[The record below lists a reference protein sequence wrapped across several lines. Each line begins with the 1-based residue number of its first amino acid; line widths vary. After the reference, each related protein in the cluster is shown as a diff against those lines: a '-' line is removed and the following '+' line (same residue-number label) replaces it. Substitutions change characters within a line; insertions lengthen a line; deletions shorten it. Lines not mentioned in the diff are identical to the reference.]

1 MSGGFRGR
9 ALALATAGLCFAAAC
24 GGGNNTSNG
33 ATPASPD
40 KQILNVNIDTEPST
54 LDPTQEQWVYE
65 FDAGHAMYEGL
76 VTPNAAN
83 TDVVGAAASSWDISS
98 DGLTWTFHLRSD
110 GKYSDGHPVV
120 AGDFVTTYKRILDP
134 TIAAPYADPFFDGT
148 IAGGQNYANVDAKN
162 PQAVKQFLDG
172 LGVSAPDAKT
182 VQIKIQQPAPWFK
195 WVASLWMASPIEA
208 SDLAAAGSSF
218 GTVSAD
224 APTKIHGNGPFKLSE
239 IVPKD
244 HITLVP
250 NTFYRTQPKLQKV
263 NLLEI
268 TDANVEFAKFQNGEL
283 DVTRGVPPLD
293 VAQVNGD
300 PKLSKEVVKGPSL
313 LTWWIDFNT
322 TKAPFNNL
330 DLRLAF
336 SKSLDRASYVHNIL
350 KDVGTPITSMIPKG
364 MAEYDNSGTAQNYD
378 CTAAKASLAK
388 AKAGGVTD
396 AQLASI
402 HYEYANS
409 STRKTSSEFFQQQW
423 QSCLGINVTLDA
435 IDSQTHSHHLRSL
448 NYQIGGVSG
457 WQADYPD
464 GQDWFDIFITGS
476 GNQFSGWS
484 NKQYD
489 AAVQK
494 GDTTPKQS
502 DRLVAYSQAQK
513 ILEQDAPVMFLFQN
527 EKFFLMSSKV
537 QGAAIHP
544 LDGDWAG
551 QIASMTS
558 MYISA

>member
-1 MSGGFRGR
+1 MHLGFRSR
-9 ALALATAGLCFAAAC
+9 ALALAAAGVVAAAC
-24 GGGNNTSNG
+24 GGGNGSSGGGN
-33 ATPASPD
+33 AASPD
-40 KQILNVNIDTEPST
+40 KQVLNVNIDTEPST

-65 FDAGHAMYEGL
+65 ADAGRNMYEAL
-76 VTPNAAN
+76 TRANAGD

-120 AGDFVTTYKRILDP
+120 ASDFVASYKRILDP
-134 TIAAPYADPFFDGT
+134 TIAAPYADPFFDGN
-148 IAGGQNYANVDAKN
+148 IAGADNYANVDAKN

-172 LGVSAPDAKT
+172 IGVSAPDDKT
-182 VQIKIQQPAPWFK
+182 FVIKLQKAAPYFK
-195 WVASLWMASPIEA
+195 WVTSLWMASPIEA
-208 SDLAAAGSSF
+208 SDLTAGGANF
-218 GTVSAD
+218 GAVTAD
-224 APTKIHGNGPFKLSE
+224 APSKIHGNGPYMLKE

-250 NTFYRTQPKLQKV
+250 NPNYRTQPKLQKV

-283 DVTRGVPPLD
+283 DITRGVPPLD
-293 VAQVNGD
+293 VATVNGD

-322 TKAPFNNL
+322 KKAPFDNA

-336 SKSLDRASYVHNIL
+336 SKALDRASYVHNIL
-350 KDVGTPITSMIPKG
+350 KDIGTPITSMIPNG
-364 MAEYDNSGTAQNYD
+364 MQPFDSSAGPQGYD
-378 CTAAKASLAK
+378 CNAAKQLLAK
-388 AKAGGVTD
+388 AKTEGVTD
-396 AQLASI
+396 AQLNSI

-435 IDSQTHSHHLRSL
+435 IDSQTHSHHLRSG
-448 NYQIGGVSG
+448 NYQVGGVSG

-476 GNQFSGWS
+476 GNQFSNWS
-484 NKQYD
+484 NKEYD
-489 AAVQK
+489 ADVQK
-494 GDTTPKQS
+494 GDTSPKQA
-502 DRLVAYSQAQK
+502 DRIAAYTAAQK

-527 EKFFLMSSKV
+527 EKFFLMSSKIK
-537 QGAAIHP
+537 GATIHP
-544 LDGDWAG
+544 LDDDWAG
-551 QIASMTS
+551 DIATTTS

>member
-1 MSGGFRGR
+1 
-9 ALALATAGLCFAAAC
+9 LALATAGLCVAAAC
-24 GGGNNTSNG
+24 GSSSTSGNG
-33 ATPASPD
+33 AAAASAD
-40 KQILNVNIDTEPST
+40 KQVLNVNIDTEPST

-65 FDAGHAMYEGL
+65 ADAGRNMYEAL
-76 VTPNAAN
+76 TRANAAD

-120 AGDFVTTYKRILDP
+120 AGDFVASYKRILDP
-134 TIAAPYADPFFDGT
+134 TIAAPYADPFFDGN
-148 IAGGQNYANVDAKN
+148 IAGGQNYAGVDAKN
-162 PQAVKQFLDG
+162 PQAVKSFLDG
-172 LGVSAPDAKT
+172 IGVSATDDKT
-182 VQIKIQQPAPWFK
+182 FVIKLQKPAPYFK
-195 WVASLWMASPIEA
+195 WITSLWMASPIEA
-208 SDLAAAGSSF
+208 SDLTAGGATF
-218 GTVSAD
+218 GAVSAD
-224 APTKIHGNGPFKLSE
+224 APTKIHGNGPYKLGE

-250 NTFYRTQPKLQKV
+250 NTYYRTQPKLQKV

-283 DVTRGVPPLD
+283 DITRAVPPLD
-293 VAQVNGD
+293 VATVLGD

-322 TKAPFNNL
+322 TKAPFDNV

-350 KDVGTPITSMIPKG
+350 KDIGTPITSMIPKG
-364 MAEYDNSGTAQNYD
+364 MAEYDNSGTAQSFD
-378 CTAAKASLAK
+378 CTAAKADLAK
-388 AKAGGVTD
+388 AKTEGVTD

-435 IDSQTHSHHLRSL
+435 IDSQTHSHHLRSGA
-448 NYQIGGVSG
+448 YQIAGVSG

-464 GQDWFDIFITGS
+464 GQDWFDIFISGS
-476 GNQFSGWS
+476 GNQFSNWK
-484 NKQYD
+484 NPQYD
-489 AAVQK
+489 QLVAT
-494 GDTTPKQS
+494 GDSTPKEA
-502 DRLVAYSQAQK
+502 DRLKAYSQAQT
-513 ILEQDAPVMFLFQN
+513 ILEQQAPVMFLFQN
-527 EKFFLMSSKV
+527 EKFFLMSSKL
-537 QGAAIHP
+537 QGAQIHP
-544 LDGDWAG
+544 LDDDWAG
-551 QIASMTS
+551 DVATNTS
-558 MYISA
+558 MYISQ

>member
-1 MSGGFRGR
+1 MHGGFRGR

-24 GGGNNTSNG
+24 GGNNNTGGG

-40 KQILNVNIDTEPST
+40 KQVLNVNIDTEPST

-65 FDAGHAMYEGL
+65 ADAGRNMYEAL
-76 VTPNAAN
+76 TRAKADNS
-83 TDVVGAAASSWDISS
+83 DVVGAAAESWTIST
-98 DGLTWTFHLRSD
+98 DGLTWTFKLRSD

-120 AGDFVTTYKRILDP
+120 AGDFVASYKRILDP

-148 IAGGQNYANVDAKN
+148 IAGGQNYANVDAKQ

-172 LGVSAPDAKT
+172 LGVSAPDAHT
-182 VQIKIQQPAPWFK
+182 FIIKIQQPAPWFK
-195 WVASLWMASPIEA
+195 WVTSLWMASPIEA
-208 SDLAAAGSSF
+208 SDLAAGGSSF

-283 DVTRGVPPLD
+283 DITRGVPPLD
-293 VAQVNGD
+293 VAQVNSD

-322 TKAPFNNL
+322 TKAPFNNA
-330 DLRLAF
+330 DLRMAF

-350 KDVGTPITSMIPKG
+350 KDIGTPINSMIPKG
-364 MAEYDNSGTAQNYD
+364 MNEYEASTIQGYD

-396 AQLASI
+396 AQLAAI

-435 IDSQTHSHHLRSL
+435 IDSQTHSHHLRTL

-476 GNQFSGWS
+476 GNQFSVWS

-494 GDTTPKQS
+494 GDTAPKAA
-502 DRLVAYSQAQK
+502 DRLTAYSQAQK

-537 QGAAIHP
+537 QGANIHP
-544 LDGDWAG
+544 LDDDWAG
-551 QIASMTS
+551 DISSVTS

>member
-1 MSGGFRGR
+1 MHLGFRLR
-9 ALALATAGLCFAAAC
+9 AIALAAAGVCIAAAC
-24 GGGNNTSNG
+24 GGGNGSSGTN
-33 ATPASPD
+33 AAPPD
-40 KQILNVNIDTEPST
+40 KQVLNVNIDTEPST

-65 FDAGHAMYEGL
+65 ADAGRNMYEAL
-76 VTPNAAN
+76 TRANAAD
-83 TDVVGAAASSWDISS
+83 TDVVGAAASSWDVSS

-120 AGDFVTTYKRILDP
+120 ASDFVASYKRILDP
-134 TIAAPYADPFFDGT
+134 TIAAPYADPFFDGN
-148 IAGGQNYANVDAKN
+148 IAGAQDYGNVDAKN
-162 PQAVKQFLDG
+162 PAAVKSFLDG
-172 LGVSAPDAKT
+172 IGVSATDDKT
-182 VQIKIQQPAPWFK
+182 FVIKLQKAAPYFK
-195 WVASLWMASPIEA
+195 WVTSLWMASPIEA
-208 SDLAAAGSSF
+208 SDLAAGGANF
-218 GTVSAD
+218 GAVTAD
-224 APTKIHGNGPFKLSE
+224 APTKIHGNGPYMLSE

-250 NTFYRTQPKLQKV
+250 NKSYRTQPMLQKV

-283 DVTRGVPPLD
+283 DITRGVPPLD
-293 VAQVNGD
+293 VATVNGD

-322 TKAPFNNL
+322 TKAPFNNKN
-330 DLRLAF
+330 LRVAF

-350 KDVGTPITSMIPKG
+350 KDVGTPITSMIPNG
-364 MAEYDNSGTAQNYD
+364 MQPFDSAAGPQGYD
-378 CTAAKASLAK
+378 CTAAKAALAQ
-388 AKAGGVTD
+388 AKTDGVTD
-396 AQLASI
+396 AQLNSI

-435 IDSQTHSHHLRSL
+435 IDSQTHSHHLRSG

-476 GNQFSGWS
+476 GNQFSNWS
-484 NKQYD
+484 NSQYD
-489 AAVQK
+489 ALVQK
-494 GDTTPKQS
+494 GDTAPKTA
-502 DRLVAYSQAQK
+502 DRIAAYTQAQT
-513 ILEQDAPVMFLFQN
+513 ILEQEAPVMFLFQN

-537 QGAAIHP
+537 KGATVHP
-544 LDGDWAG
+544 LDDDWAG
-551 QIASMTS
+551 DIATTTS

>member
-1 MSGGFRGR
+1 MHLGFRLR
-9 ALALATAGLCFAAAC
+9 ASALAVAGVCVAAAC
-24 GGGNNTSNG
+24 GGGNGTGGIN
-33 ATPASPD
+33 AAPPD
-40 KQILNVNIDTEPST
+40 KQVLNVNIDTEPST

-76 VTPNAAN
+76 VTPNAAD

-120 AGDFVTTYKRILDP
+120 AGDFVATYKRILDP
-134 TIAAPYADPFFDGT
+134 TIAAPYADPFFDGN
-148 IAGGQNYANVDAKN
+148 IAGAQDYANVDAKN
-162 PQAVKQFLDG
+162 ATAVKTFLDG
-172 LGVSAPDAKT
+172 IGVSAPDDKT
-182 VQIKIQQPAPWFK
+182 FVVKLQKAAPYFK

-208 SDLAAAGSSF
+208 SDLAAGGATF
-218 GTVSAD
+218 GAVTAD
-224 APTKIHGNGPFKLSE
+224 APTKIHGNGPYKLGE
-239 IVPKD
+239 VVPKD

-250 NTFYRTQPKLQKV
+250 NTNYRTQPKLQKV

-283 DVTRGVPPLD
+283 DITRGVPPLD
-293 VAQVNGD
+293 VATVNGD

-322 TKAPFNNL
+322 TKAPFNNKN
-330 DLRLAF
+330 LRVAF

-350 KDVGTPITSMIPKG
+350 KDVGTPITSMIPNG
-364 MAEYDNSGTAQNYD
+364 MQPFDSAAGPQGYD
-378 CTAAKASLAK
+378 CTAAKAALAQ
-388 AKAGGVTD
+388 AKSEGVTD
-396 AQLASI
+396 AQLNSI

-435 IDSQTHSHHLRSL
+435 IDSQTHSHHLRTG

-476 GNQFSGWS
+476 GNQFSNWS
-484 NKQYD
+484 NSQYD
-489 AAVQK
+489 TLVTK
-494 GDTTPKQS
+494 GDTAPKTA
-502 DRLVAYSQAQK
+502 DRIAAYTQAQT
-513 ILEQDAPVMFLFQN
+513 ILEQEAPVMFLFQN

-537 QGAAIHP
+537 KSATIHP

-551 QIASMTS
+551 DIASQTS

>member
-24 GGGNNTSNG
+24 GGNTSTSNG
-33 ATPASPD
+33 ATPATPD

-65 FDAGHAMYEGL
+65 ADAGRNMYEAL
-76 VTPNAAN
+76 TRAKADNS
-83 TDVVGAAASSWDISS
+83 DVVGAAAESWTISS
-98 DGLTWTFHLRSD
+98 DGLTWTFKLRTD

-120 AGDFVTTYKRILDP
+120 AGDFVASYKRILDP

-148 IAGGQNYANVDAKN
+148 IAGGQNYAAVDAKN

-172 LGVSAPDAKT
+172 LGVSAPDNNT
-182 VQIKIQQPAPWFK
+182 FVIKIQQPAPWFK
-195 WVASLWMASPIEA
+195 WVTSLWMASPIEA
-208 SDLAAAGSSF
+208 SDLAAGGASF

-244 HITLVP
+244 HLTLVP

-283 DVTRGVPPLD
+283 DITRGVPPLD
-293 VAQVNGD
+293 VAQVNSD

-322 TKAPFNNL
+322 TKAPFNNA
-330 DLRLAF
+330 DLRMAF

-350 KDVGTPITSMIPKG
+350 KDIGTPINSMIPKG
-364 MAEYDNSGTAQNYD
+364 MNEYEASTIQGYD

-396 AQLASI
+396 AMLSSI

-423 QSCLGINVTLDA
+423 QTCLGINVTLDA
-435 IDSQTHSHHLRSL
+435 IDSQTHSHHLRTL

-484 NKQYD
+484 NKSYD

-494 GDTTPKQS
+494 GDTAPKQA
-502 DRLVAYSQAQK
+502 DRLSAYSAAQK

-537 QGAAIHP
+537 QGANIHP
-544 LDGDWAG
+544 LDDDWAG
-551 QIASMTS
+551 DISSVTS

>member
-1 MSGGFRGR
+1 MHGGFRGR

-24 GGGNNTSNG
+24 GGNTSTGGG

-40 KQILNVNIDTEPST
+40 KQVLNVNIDTEPST

-65 FDAGHAMYEGL
+65 ADAGRNMYEAL
-76 VTPNAAN
+76 TRAKADNS
-83 TDVVGAAASSWDISS
+83 DVVGAAAESWTIST
-98 DGLTWTFHLRSD
+98 DGLTWTFKLRSD

-120 AGDFVTTYKRILDP
+120 AGDFVASYKRILDP

-148 IAGGQNYANVDAKN
+148 IAGGQNYANVDAKQ

-172 LGVSAPDAKT
+172 LGVSAPDAHT
-182 VQIKIQQPAPWFK
+182 FIIKIQQPAPWFK
-195 WVASLWMASPIEA
+195 WVTSLWMASPIEA
-208 SDLAAAGSSF
+208 SDLAAGGSSF

-283 DVTRGVPPLD
+283 DITRGVPPLD
-293 VAQVNGD
+293 VAQVNSD

-322 TKAPFNNL
+322 TKAPFNNA
-330 DLRLAF
+330 DLRMAF

-350 KDVGTPITSMIPKG
+350 KDIGTPINSMIPKG
-364 MAEYDNSGTAQNYD
+364 MNEYEASTIQGYD

-396 AQLASI
+396 AQLAAI

-435 IDSQTHSHHLRSL
+435 IDSQTHSHHLRTL

-494 GDTTPKQS
+494 GDTAPKAA
-502 DRLVAYSQAQK
+502 DRLTAYSQAQK

-537 QGAAIHP
+537 QGANIHP
-544 LDGDWAG
+544 LDDDWAG
-551 QIASMTS
+551 DISSVTS

>member
-1 MSGGFRGR
+1 MHLGFRLR
-9 ALALATAGLCFAAAC
+9 ASALAVAGICVAAAC
-24 GGGNNTSNG
+24 GPGSGSGGTN
-33 ATPASPD
+33 AAPPD
-40 KQILNVNIDTEPST
+40 KQVLNVNIDTEPST

-76 VTPNAAN
+76 VTPNAAD
-83 TDVVGAAASSWDISS
+83 TDVIGAAASSWDISS

-120 AGDFVTTYKRILDP
+120 ASDFVATYKRILDP
-134 TIAAPYADPFFDGT
+134 TIAAPYADPFFDGNV
-148 IAGGQNYANVDAKN
+148 AGAQDYPNVDAKN
-162 PQAVKQFLDG
+162 ATAVKTFLDG
-172 LGVSAPDAKT
+172 IGVSAPDDKT
-182 VQIKIQQPAPWFK
+182 FVVKLQKAAPYFK

-208 SDLAAAGSSF
+208 SDLAAGGATF
-218 GTVSAD
+218 GAVTAD
-224 APTKIHGNGPFKLSE
+224 APTKIHGNGPYQLGE
-239 IVPKD
+239 VVPKD

-250 NTFYRTQPKLQKV
+250 NKYYRTQPKLQKV

-283 DVTRGVPPLD
+283 DITRGVPPLD
-293 VAQVNGD
+293 VATVNGD

-322 TKAPFNNL
+322 TKAPFNNKN
-330 DLRLAF
+330 LRVAF

-350 KDVGTPITSMIPKG
+350 KDVGTPITSMIPNG
-364 MAEYDNSGTAQNYD
+364 MQPFDSAAGPQGYD
-378 CTAAKASLAK
+378 CTAAKAALAQ
-388 AKAGGVTD
+388 AKTEGVTD
-396 AQLASI
+396 AQLNSI

-435 IDSQTHSHHLRSL
+435 IDSQTHSHHLRTG

-476 GNQFSGWS
+476 GNQFSNWS
-484 NKQYD
+484 NSQYD
-489 AAVQK
+489 TLVAK
-494 GDTTPKQS
+494 GDTAPKS
-502 DRLVAYSQAQK
+502 ADRIAAYTQAQT
-513 ILEQDAPVMFLFQN
+513 ILEQEAPVMFLFQN

-537 QGAAIHP
+537 KSAAIHP

-551 QIASMTS
+551 DIASQTS

>member
-1 MSGGFRGR
+1 MHGGFRGR

-24 GGGNNTSNG
+24 GGNNNTGGG

-40 KQILNVNIDTEPST
+40 KQVLNVNIDTEPST

-65 FDAGHAMYEGL
+65 ADAGRNMYEAL
-76 VTPNAAN
+76 TRAKADNS
-83 TDVVGAAASSWDISS
+83 DVVGAAAESWTIST
-98 DGLTWTFHLRSD
+98 DGLTWTFKLRSD

-120 AGDFVTTYKRILDP
+120 AGDFVASYKRILDP

-148 IAGGQNYANVDAKN
+148 IAGGQNYANVDAKQ

-172 LGVSAPDAKT
+172 LGVSAPDAHT
-182 VQIKIQQPAPWFK
+182 FIIKIQQPAPWFK
-195 WVASLWMASPIEA
+195 WVTSLWMASPIEA
-208 SDLAAAGSSF
+208 SDLAAGGSSF

-283 DVTRGVPPLD
+283 DITRGVPPLD
-293 VAQVNGD
+293 VAQVNSD

-322 TKAPFNNL
+322 TKAPFNNA
-330 DLRLAF
+330 DLRMAF

-350 KDVGTPITSMIPKG
+350 KDIGTPINSMIPKG
-364 MAEYDNSGTAQNYD
+364 MNEYEASTIQGYD

-396 AQLASI
+396 AQLAAI

-435 IDSQTHSHHLRSL
+435 IDSQTHSHHLRTL

-494 GDTTPKQS
+494 GDTAPKAA
-502 DRLVAYSQAQK
+502 DRLTAYSQAQK

-537 QGAAIHP
+537 QGANIHP
-544 LDGDWAG
+544 LDDDWAG
-551 QIASMTS
+551 DISSVTS

>member
-1 MSGGFRGR
+1 MHLGFRFR
-9 ALALATAGLCFAAAC
+9 TIALAVAGVCVAAAC
-24 GGGNNTSNG
+24 GGGNGSGGTN
-33 ATPASPD
+33 AASPD
-40 KQILNVNIDTEPST
+40 KQVLNVNIDTEPST

-76 VTPNAAN
+76 VTPNAAD
-83 TDVVGAAASSWDISS
+83 TDVIGAAASSWDISS

-120 AGDFVTTYKRILDP
+120 ASDFVATYKRILDP
-134 TIAAPYADPFFDGT
+134 TIAAPYADPFFDGN
-148 IAGGQNYANVDAKN
+148 IAGAQDYANIDAKN
-162 PQAVKQFLDG
+162 PQAVKTFLDG
-172 LGVSAPDAKT
+172 IGVSAPDAKT
-182 VQIKIQQPAPWFK
+182 FVIKLQKAAPYFK

-208 SDLAAAGSSF
+208 SDLASGGASF

-224 APTKIHGNGPFKLSE
+224 APTKIHGNGPFALGE
-239 IVPKD
+239 VVPKD
-244 HITLVP
+244 HITLIP
-250 NTFYRTQPKLQKV
+250 NKYYRTQPKLQKV

-283 DVTRGVPPLD
+283 DITRGVPPLD
-293 VAQVNGD
+293 VATVNGD

-322 TKAPFNNL
+322 TKAPFNNKN
-330 DLRLAF
+330 LRLAF
-336 SKSLDRASYVHNIL
+336 SKALDRASYVHNIL
-350 KDVGTPITSMIPKG
+350 KDVGTPITSMIPNG
-364 MAEYDNSGTAQNYD
+364 MQPFDSKPGPQAYD
-378 CTAAKASLAK
+378 CNAAKQDLAQ
-388 AKAGGVTD
+388 AKTEGVTD
-396 AQLASI
+396 AQLSSI

-435 IDSQTHSHHLRSL
+435 IDSQTHSHHLKTG

-476 GNQFSGWS
+476 GNQFSNWS

-489 AAVQK
+489 TLVGT
-494 GDTTPKQS
+494 GDTAPKQA
-502 DRLVAYSQAQK
+502 DRITAYTQAQT
-513 ILEQDAPVMFLFQN
+513 ILEQEAPVMFLFQN

-537 QGAAIHP
+537 KGATIHP

-551 QIASMTS
+551 DIASQTS

>member
-1 MSGGFRGR
+1 MHLGFRFR
-9 ALALATAGLCFAAAC
+9 AIAFAVAGVCVAAAC
-24 GGGNNTSNG
+24 GGGNGSGGGN
-33 ATPASPD
+33 AASPD
-40 KQILNVNIDTEPST
+40 KQVLNVNIDTEPST

-65 FDAGHAMYEGL
+65 ADAGRNMYEAL
-76 VTPNAAN
+76 TRANAAD

-120 AGDFVTTYKRILDP
+120 ASDFVASYKRILDP
-134 TIAAPYADPFFDGT
+134 TIAAPYADPFFDGN
-148 IAGGQNYANVDAKN
+148 IAGGQDYANVDAKN
-162 PQAVKQFLDG
+162 PQAVKTFLDG
-172 LGVSAPDAKT
+172 IGVSAPDDKT
-182 VQIKIQQPAPWFK
+182 FVIKLQKAAPYFK
-195 WVASLWMASPIEA
+195 WVTSLWMASPIEA
-208 SDLAAAGSSF
+208 SDLTAGGATF
-218 GTVSAD
+218 GAVTAD
-224 APTKIHGNGPFKLSE
+224 APTKIHGNGPYALSE

-250 NTFYRTQPKLQKV
+250 NKYYRTQPKLQKV

-283 DVTRGVPPLD
+283 DITRGVPPLD
-293 VAQVNGD
+293 VATVNGD

-322 TKAPFNNL
+322 TKAPFDNKE
-330 DLRLAF
+330 LRLAF

-350 KDVGTPITSMIPKG
+350 KDVGTPITSMIPNG
-364 MAEYDNSGTAQNYD
+364 MQPFDSSAGPQGYD
-378 CTAAKASLAK
+378 CNAAKQLLAK
-388 AKAGGVTD
+388 AKTEGVTD
-396 AQLASI
+396 AQLNSI

-435 IDSQTHSHHLRSL
+435 IDSQTHSHHLRSG

-476 GNQFSGWS
+476 GNQFSNWS
-484 NKQYD
+484 NKSYD
-489 AAVQK
+489 DLVNK
-494 GDTTPKQS
+494 GDTAPKS
-502 DRLVAYSQAQK
+502 ADRIAAYTQAQT
-513 ILEQDAPVMFLFQN
+513 ILEQEAPVMFIFQN
-527 EKFFLMSSKV
+527 EKFFLMSSKIK
-537 QGAAIHP
+537 GATIHP
-544 LDGDWAG
+544 LDDDWAG
-551 QIASMTS
+551 DIATTTS

>member
-1 MSGGFRGR
+1 MHLGFRLR
-9 ALALATAGLCFAAAC
+9 AVALAAAGVCVAAAC
-24 GGGNNTSNG
+24 GGGTGSGGTN
-33 ATPASPD
+33 AASPD
-40 KQILNVNIDTEPST
+40 KQVLNVNIDTEPST
-54 LDPTQEQWVYE
+54 LDPSQEQWVYE
-65 FDAGHAMYEGL
+65 ADAGRNMYEAL
-76 VTPNAAN
+76 TRPNAAD

-120 AGDFVTTYKRILDP
+120 AGDFVASYKRILDP
-134 TIAAPYADPFFDGT
+134 TIAAPYESYFDAN
-148 IAGGQNYANVDAKN
+148 IAGAQDYANIDAKN
-162 PQAVKQFLDG
+162 AAAVKTFLDG
-172 LGVSAPDAKT
+172 IGVSAPDDKT
-182 VQIKIQQPAPWFK
+182 FVIKLQKAAPYFK
-195 WVASLWMASPIEA
+195 WVTSLWMAAPIEA
-208 SDLAAAGSSF
+208 SDLAAGAATF
-218 GTVSAD
+218 GAVTAD
-224 APTKIHGNGPFKLSE
+224 APTKIHGNGPYKLGE
-239 IVPKD
+239 VVPKD

-283 DVTRGVPPLD
+283 DITRAVPPLD
-293 VAQVNGD
+293 VATVNGD

-322 TKAPFNNL
+322 TKAPFNNKNV
-330 DLRLAF
+330 RLAF

-350 KDVGTPITSMIPKG
+350 KDIGTPITSMIPNG
-364 MAEYDNSGTAQNYD
+364 MQPFDSAAGPQGYD
-378 CTAAKASLAK
+378 CTAAKAALAQ
-388 AKAGGVTD
+388 AKTEGVTD
-396 AQLASI
+396 AQLNTI

-435 IDSQTHSHHLRSL
+435 IDSQTHSHHLHSG

-476 GNQFSGWS
+476 GNQFSEWS
-484 NKQYD
+484 NSQYD
-489 AAVQK
+489 ALVQK
-494 GDTTPKQS
+494 GDTAPKTA
-502 DRLVAYSQAQK
+502 DRLAAYTQAQT
-513 ILEQDAPVMFLFQN
+513 ILEQEAPVMFLFQN

-537 QGAAIHP
+537 KSATIHP
-544 LDGDWAG
+544 LDDDWAG
-551 QIASMTS
+551 DVVSTTS